1 VGHFQEEE
9 KPLPESEANDLRYNE
24 YQAAVFSRRSDST
37 HLDSSPCVRY
47 QSRFYLCSN
56 PHIYLYPCKFVGAL
70 KYPNASPAAGS
81 KSRLIPRVDAP
92 PRRSSLR
99 MKVLLEFK
107 QRVGECAYVEAR
119 YNRIA
124 RSRTETQGIPQC
136 RSRRAHQRMRRVAE
150 TFPLGVL
157 VHLLKESQVTNRQK
171 QYRHERRGSGDRE
184 RRKERMPAEVHVH
197 LTNLRKG
204 AQ

>member
-1 VGHFQEEE
+1 MGHFREEE
-9 KPLPESEANDLRYNE
+9 KPLPESEANDLRYKE
-24 YQAAVFSRRSDST
+24 YQAAIFSRRSDST
-37 HLDSSPCVRY
+37 HFDSSPCVRY

-70 KYPNASPAAGS
+70 KYPTASPAAG
-81 KSRLIPRVDAP
+81 
-92 PRRSSLR
+92 RSSLR

-119 YNRIA
+119 YNRTA

-157 VHLLKESQVTNRQK
+157 VHLLKEFQVTNWQK
-171 QYRHERRGSGDRE
+171 LYRHGRRGPGR
-184 RRKERMPAEVHVH
+184 P
-197 LTNLRKG
+197 
-204 AQ
+204 